1 MLTNLKRCVL
11 VLGGEIRNYSEVKK
25 LLKDGDFFLFC
36 DSGLYHEEKLGVRA
50 DLAIGDFDS
59 HPRPEGVE
67 TIVLPRE
74 KDDTDS
80 YAGVKE
86 GIERGFRDFLF
97 LGALGGRVDHSL
109 ANIYLLDYL
118 DTHSCTGMIAD
129 GNTVIRLVS
138 GEETVIRKGAK
149 YFSLLALS
157 GRAEGVS
164 IRGAKY
170 NLENAVIEPSYQYG
184 VSNEVAFD
192 EAVVSV
198 KNGKLLLVETGDT
211 CDNGL

>member
-1 MLTNLKRCVL
+1 MKRCVI
-11 VLGGEIRNYSEVKK
+11 VLGGEISDYKSAKR
-25 LLKDGDFFLFC
+25 LLEEGDWFIFC
-36 DSGLYHEEKLGVRA
+36 DSGLYHEAKLGVKA

-59 HPRPEGVE
+59 HSRPDGVE
-67 TIVLPRE
+67 TVVLPRE

-86 GIERGFRDFLF
+86 GIRRGFRDFLI
-97 LGALGGRVDHSL
+97 LGALGGRVDHEL

-118 DTHSCTGMIAD
+118 DAHSCTGMIAD

-138 GEETVIRKGAK
+138 DGEVRVRKGCR
-149 YFSLLALS
+149 YFSLLALF
-157 GRAEGVS
+157 GRAVGVN
-164 IRGAKY
+164 IRGAEY

-184 VSNEVAFD
+184 VSNEVALD

-198 KNGKLLLVETGDT
+198 KKGKLLLVETGDT